1 MDLITWRRIRA
12 LTIALATMA
21 SVGGASTT
29 PASAS
34 VERLSVDLQS
44 AAALGPDGHSVS
56 VTVLASC
63 PQRWTVVRA
72 SVTVSQAQAS
82 GVGSFPL
89 TCIDSIRSFPVTVR
103 STSGAF
109 RLGSAQGSAI
119 VVIKRGRTEQAQD
132 STVLDVDPTVVVDL
146 ANTASLQG
154 GGEAVVIHVSAAC
167 PVGASGQ
174 QSYVNVSQGQT
185 TGTGNYVPLCDGHAH
200 DLAVR
205 VQASQGL
212 YRAGGAQALTF
223 AFVEQGGDSFSGVD
237 EQAIEIIAG

>member
-1 MDLITWRRIRA
+1 MNLITWRRIRA
-12 LTIALATMA
+12 LTIALATVA
-21 SVGGASTT
+21 TVGGASPT

-44 AAALGPDGHSVS
+44 AAALAPDGHSVS

-72 SVTVSQAQAS
+72 SVTVSQTQAS
-82 GVGSFPL
+82 GDGSFPL

-109 RLGSAQGSAI
+109 RLGPAQGSAI
-119 VVIKRGRTEQAQD
+119 VVIKRGRTEQAKD

-154 GGEAVVIHVSAAC
+154 GGEAVLIHVSAAC
-167 PVGASGQ
+167 PVGASGE
-174 QSYVNVSQGQT
+174 QSYLNVSQGQI
-185 TGTGNYVPLCDGHAH
+185 TGRGNYVPLCDGQAH

-223 AFVEQGGDSFSGVD
+223 AFVEEGGDSFSGVD
-237 EQAIEIIAG
+237 EQAVQIIAG